1 LEGSKAIAMAESL
14 KRYSVQQTE
23 RSMARRLAKW
33 MEQSKA
39 FVMERRLVQMMVQH
53 WDWSTVPC

>member
-1 LEGSKAIAMAESL
+1 MAESL